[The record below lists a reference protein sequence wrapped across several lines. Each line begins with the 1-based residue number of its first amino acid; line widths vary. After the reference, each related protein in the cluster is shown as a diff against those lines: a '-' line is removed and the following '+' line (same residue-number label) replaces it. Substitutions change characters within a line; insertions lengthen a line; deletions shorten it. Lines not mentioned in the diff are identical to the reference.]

1 MSLMKELFI
10 RVIIIDFKGL
20 LHEVD
25 SLGLNEQEL
34 SYLVHSAEVKGA
46 PHSSYYNDMVGQP
59 DILKVIDI
67 LEWVLN
73 TYGKSEAQP
82 DSRLTRI
89 HFHCLVFHIVV
100 VVADS
105 KWSNNAASVLAGS
118 KIASK
123 QASGYDFHDKQ
134 NEQALET
141 LVQFKAEHT
150 FDGRQH
156 IQFQVGDDK
165 FVRFDP
171 KNPVMTFERTNLQFF
186 FTPTL
191 VCKMPLKTVGLGDAI
206 SSVGLIYSFFD
217 HTKDMT
223 DFYLNK
229 IV

>member
-1 MSLMKELFI
+1 
-10 RVIIIDFKGL
+10 
-20 LHEVD
+20 
-25 SLGLNEQEL
+25 
-34 SYLVHSAEVKGA
+34 
-46 PHSSYYNDMVGQP
+46 MVGQP

-73 TYGKSEAQP
+73 TYGKSESQP

-100 VVADS
+100 VKADS

-123 QASGYDFHDKQ
+123 QASGFEFHDEQ
-134 NEQALET
+134 NEQELER
-141 LVQFKAEHT
+141 LVQFNIEHT
-150 FDGRQH
+150 LDSRQN
-156 IQFQVGDDK
+156 IQFLVDDEK
-165 FVRFDP
+165 FVQFDP
-171 KNPVMTFERTNLQFF
+171 KNPVMTFERPNLKFY

-191 VCKMPLKTVGLGDAI
+191 VCKRPLKTVGLGDAI

-217 HTKDMT
+217 HTKDLT

-229 IV
+229 VV